1 MIPAMRQGV
10 RIARTLVAGAA
21 VLTTCALAA
30 CGGSAS
36 RSSSANAGDASNG
49 PSAAIETQYRHAVKF
64 ASCMRAH
71 GVSQFPDPKN
81 PGGFPE
87 ATIKRLN
94 DSAPGYAEAH
104 SQCDPLLQN
113 AGAPTRAESAS
124 TLVNAVKVAK
134 CMRAHGVNMPDPSLQ
149 PNGQLEFSMA
159 NVNINAPNFDK
170 VGDICEKKVYGYS

>member
-1 MIPAMRQGV
+1 MA
-10 RIARTLVAGAA
+10 AA
-21 VLTTCALAA
+21 VVLTGCVLAA

-36 RSSSANAGDASNG
+36 QPSSASAGQASSG
-49 PSAAIETQYRHAVKF
+49 PSASIETQYRYAVKF

-87 ATIKRLN
+87 ATINRLN
-94 DSAPGYAEAH
+94 DSAPGYDEAYN
-104 SQCDPLLQN
+104 QCDPLLPN
-113 AGAPTRAESAS
+113 AGAPTRAESAA
-124 TLVNAVKVAK
+124 TLVKAVKVAK
-134 CMRAHGVNMPDPSLQ
+134 CMRAHGVNMPDPNLQ

-159 NVNINAPNFDK
+159 DVNTNAPNFDK